1 MGRREE
7 LLAELAE
14 LDAKSEDK
22 DALRRLM
29 SVWGDLMCHVLW
41 DDRKEDD
48 ELPVGKTEELISRG
62 FITINEVM
70 ELVRNDLERAVFRWE
85 DENA

>member
-1 MGRREE
+1 MIFGRKGKMGRREE

-29 SVWGDLMCHVLW
+29 SVWGDFMCHVLW
-41 DDRKEDD
+41 GDRKED
-48 ELPVGKTEELISRG
+48 EERQVGKTEEMISRG
-62 FITINEVM
+62 LKTLHEVM
-70 ELVRNDLERAVFRWE
+70 EIDCIDLR
-85 DENA
+85 